1 MSPNQ
6 TTGGGASNG
15 AAASFADQLRIARGE
30 RPQSAAAAIIARS
43 VRTLQNWESARN
55 VPDRAVQA
63 EALAKLRKTPK
74 RKGNNKL
81 GNERA

>member
-6 TTGGGASNG
+6 TTGGSASNG
-15 AAASFADQLRIARGE
+15 APASFADQLRAARGE
-30 RPQSAAAAIIARS
+30 RSQSEAAGILARS

-63 EALAKLRKTPK
+63 ETLAKL
-74 RKGNNKL
+74 L
-81 GNERA
+81 